1 MLREGPT
8 DASMT
13 ARACLTRAFR
23 RCRPGRVS
31 TSPLPRTRSALITM
45 SILSRYI
52 LRHHLAP
59 GVGGL
64 AIFYFVLS
72 MDFLVDYLELF
83 LAKGVP
89 LTAVAEAFAL
99 SLAWMTVLAVPM
111 AVMVAVITAFG
122 GLSGANEI
130 VAVKA
135 SGISVFA
142 LILPVLVAAALVTV
156 GLFAFGDRVLPDA
169 NYRLKTL
176 LVDIHRVRP
185 LASIEPGVLTE
196 LPGGYQI
203 VVDAMDPRTSRI
215 TGIRIHRSQ
224 AGRATQMIVAQRG
237 EIVSV
242 ESGDGVQIR
251 LFDGE
256 IHETDPQ
263 DPTKY
268 SRLLFDRH
276 AINISD
282 VGSEL
287 VRTDRAKRGDRELSV
302 AELRDR
308 YGAHM
313 SEAADARERLAG
325 FLAER
330 IEATLDMAEGEAPLK
345 SPAELESERAATL
358 RRAEAELR
366 TVVAGARK
374 ARTVAVE
381 YHKKI
386 AIPFSCVIF
395 VLLGAPL
402 GIRSRRGGI
411 GIGAGIGILF
421 FLVYYLFLIGGE
433 QLGDRGFISPFWAMW
448 SANVL
453 FAAVGALL
461 TASTCLEWSLAP
473 PWARPGRRGGTGGT
487 REPGVEA

>member
-1 MLREGPT
+1 MR
-8 DASMT
+8 
-13 ARACLTRAFR
+13 
-23 RCRPGRVS
+23 
-31 TSPLPRTRSALITM
+31 
-45 SILSRYI
+45 ILSRYI
-52 LRHHLAP
+52 LRHHIAP

-89 LTAVAEAFAL
+89 AAAVLEAFAL

-122 GLSGANEI
+122 GLAGSNQITA
-130 VAVKA
+130 AKA
-135 SGISVFA
+135 SGIGAFS
-142 LILPVLVAAALVTV
+142 LILPVLLAAAVVTA

-185 LASIEPGVLTE
+185 LAAIEPGILTE

-203 VVDAMDPRTSRI
+203 VVDALDSRTSEMS
-215 TGIRIHRSQ
+215 GIIIHRSQ
-224 AGRATQMIVAQRG
+224 TGRAPQMIVAQRG
-237 EIVSV
+237 EITS
-242 ESGDGVQIR
+242 EDPGGMRIR

-256 IHETDPQ
+256 IHETDPE

-268 SRLLFDRH
+268 NRLLFDRH
-276 AINISD
+276 VINVAD
-282 VGSEL
+282 AASEL
-287 VRTDRAKRGDRELSV
+287 VRTNRAKRGDRELSV

-308 YGAHM
+308 YASHLEE
-313 SEAADARERLAG
+313 SSRAELRLADL
-325 FLAER
+325 LAER
-330 IEATLDMAEGEAPLK
+330 VDLTLGMMEGTRSLK
-345 SPAELESERAATL
+345 PSRMLRDERAAAL
-358 RRAEAELR
+358 RRTDAELR
-366 TVVAGARK
+366 TVAASARK
-374 ARTVAVE
+374 ARAVAVE

-386 AIPFSCVIF
+386 AIPFSCIIF

-411 GIGAGIGILF
+411 GIGAGIGIVF

-448 SANVL
+448 SANAL
-453 FAAVGALL
+453 FGAIGLFL
-461 TASTCLEWSLAP
+461 TVSTSLEWPLWPRRLRLGTTGDRAAAP
-473 PWARPGRRGGTGGT
+473 DGRTS
-487 REPGVEA
+487 